1 LGLKME
7 GSSASIASNNQP
19 PRSRLAEARKV
30 AAHRISHPL
39 AQLLARTGV
48 TPNTLT
54 WFGLL
59 LSCGAAV
66 LIALKQPFAAGFV
79 VIFAGLFDMLDG
91 ALARHTG
98 KSTRFGAILDS
109 TLDRLGETAVLLG
122 LLIFF
127 VRNSA
132 ALGILVV
139 GFTLPGALM
148 VSYLRARAEA
158 AGLMGEVGF
167 FTRTERVIIL
177 ALGLLLSGIDYAL
190 ITSLGI
196 IAFFSYLTVA
206 QRLINAWQQTKGS

>member
-1 LGLKME
+1 ME

-30 AAHRISHPL
+30 AAYRISNPL
-39 AQLLARTGV
+39 AQLLAKTGV

-59 LSCGAAV
+59 LSCGAAA

-91 ALARHTG
+91 ALARCTG
-98 KSTRFGAILDS
+98 KSTSFGAILDS
-109 TLDRLGETAVLLG
+109 TLDRLGETAVFLG

-127 VRNSA
+127 VRNSSA
-132 ALGILVV
+132 PGILMA
-139 GFTLPGALM
+139 GLTLPGALM
-148 VSYLRARAEA
+148 VSYLRARTEA

-167 FTRTERVIIL
+167 FTRTERVAIL
-177 ALGLLLSGIDYAL
+177 ALGLLLSGIDHAL
-190 ITSLGI
+190 IAALGI

-206 QRLINAWQQTKGS
+206 QRLFKAWQQTKGS

>member
-1 LGLKME
+1 ME
-7 GSSASIASNNQP
+7 GSSVSVASNNQP
-19 PRSRLAEARKV
+19 PRSRLAEARKA
-30 AAHRISHPL
+30 AAHRLSYPL
-39 AQLLARTGV
+39 ARLLARTGV

-59 LSCGAAV
+59 LSVGAAV
-66 LIALKQPFAAGFV
+66 LIALKQPFVAGFV
-79 VIFAGLFDMLDG
+79 VIVAGLFDMLDG
-91 ALARHTG
+91 ALARYTG

-132 ALGILVV
+132 APGILVV

-148 VSYLRARAEA
+148 VSYLRARVEA
-158 AGLMGEVGF
+158 AGLVGEVGF

-177 ALGLLLSGIDYAL
+177 SLGLLLSGIDYAL
-190 ITSLGI
+190 IASLGI

-206 QRLINAWQQTKGS
+206 QRLLNAWQQTKGS